1 MLRGLVWLADAD
13 QVLQLTGQGF
23 LVLSGFVALDERVD
37 GALDEYLG
45 EPADLTARFVASLFV
60 RTLDRRLQD
69 DTAPARNQA
78 AEPGELARLKVPL
91 VLVLSVANVQE
102 LCSLATVEDLDVF
115 PESSQAV
122 GEGGRERGLA
132 RPAHPGEP
140 HREPRG
146 IGAVHGVSLSGAE
159 PRSRAHITG

>member
-1 MLRGLVWLADAD
+1 MAAYARQAGLGQLA
-13 QVLQLTGQGF
+13 
-23 LVLSGFVALDERVD
+23 SEI
-37 GALDEYLG
+37 
-45 EPADLTARFVASLFV
+45 
-60 RTLDRRLQD
+60 
-69 DTAPARNQA
+69 
-78 AEPGELARLKVPL
+78 
-91 VLVLSVANVQE
+91 
-102 LCSLATVEDLDVF
+102 TVEDLDVF

-132 RPAHPGEP
+132 RAAHPGEP